1 MRLQREKYCGRKEE
15 RVAHREAAESI
26 LRMRAGE
33 VLAQRRGTEGEVLA
47 QKQLKRGAG
56 TEKSAQSDGT
66 GPDLCDVFYTI
77 KIWYQRIN

>member
-1 MRLQREKYCGRKEE
+1 MDAGVLRLKLSGWGEK
-15 RVAHREAAESI
+15 
-26 LRMRAGE
+26 
-33 VLAQRRGTEGEVLA
+33 RRGTEGEILA